1 MFSNIIQIIRPLIF
15 TVLFYGWTAFIGLA
29 AIPLLACQTKTI
41 MGVGRFWVKGSF
53 LILKFII
60 GIEYHERGKNFL
72 EDGPVIIAMKHQSA
86 WDTLAIN
93 LMTKNAAIILKKELL
108 LIPIFGW
115 YLKRA
120 NHIAV
125 DRNGGAFALKEM
137 LKQARKQLTAGR
149 TVVIYPQGT
158 RTLPGRKK
166 AYHHGVAALYLS
178 LNQTVVPVA
187 LNSGLFWPRRSLKM
201 NSGKI
206 IIEYLKPIPPGLNRK
221 EFMHE
226 LEKSIETATISLQ
239 NEALENFS
247 IYN

>member
-1 MFSNIIQIIRPLIF
+1 MFSSIIQIIRPLIF

-125 DRNGGAFALKEM
+125 DRNGGALALKEM

-226 LEKSIETATISLQ
+226 LENSIETATISLQ

>member
-1 MFSNIIQIIRPLIF
+1 MFSSIIQIIRPLIF

-125 DRNGGAFALKEM
+125 DRNGGALALKEM

-149 TVVIYPQGT
+149 PIVIYPQGT

-166 AYHHGVAALYLS
+166 SYHHGVAALYLS
-178 LNQTVVPVA
+178 LNQTVIPVA

-226 LEKSIETATISLQ
+226 LENSIETATISLQ

>member
-1 MFSNIIQIIRPLIF
+1 MFSSIIQIIRPLIF

-125 DRNGGAFALKEM
+125 DRNGGALALKEM

-149 TVVIYPQGT
+149 PIVIYPQGT

-178 LNQTVVPVA
+178 LNQTVIPVA

-226 LEKSIETATISLQ
+226 LENSIETATISLQ

>member
-125 DRNGGAFALKEM
+125 DRNGGALALKEM

-149 TVVIYPQGT
+149 PIVIYPQGT

-178 LNQTVVPVA
+178 LNQTVIPVA

>member
-1 MFSNIIQIIRPLIF
+1 MFSSIIQIIRPLIF

-125 DRNGGAFALKEM
+125 DRNGGAVALKEM

-149 TVVIYPQGT
+149 PIVIYPQGT

-178 LNQTVVPVA
+178 LNQTVIPVA